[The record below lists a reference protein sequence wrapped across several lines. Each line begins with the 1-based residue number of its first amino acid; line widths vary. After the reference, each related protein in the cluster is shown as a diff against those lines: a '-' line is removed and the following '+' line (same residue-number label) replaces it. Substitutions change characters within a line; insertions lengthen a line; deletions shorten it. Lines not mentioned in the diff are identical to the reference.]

1 MMGSE
6 EKRGVELE
14 TVVPAQSGTVHAMS
28 KLPAGRA
35 NEAAKPE
42 APIQVGLL
50 TGGNDRPYAL
60 GLASALAAQGIFMD
74 FIGSDALDAP
84 ELHNTPLVNF
94 LNLRGDQREHVSFG
108 RKMVRLLNYYG
119 RLLWYAAVSR
129 PPIFHILWNNKFE
142 LIDRVVLMLYYR
154 LLGKR
159 TVFTAHNVNAARRDG
174 RDSLLNRWS
183 LKFQYWMSDHIFV
196 HTERMKGELLTE
208 FDIRESKVSVIP
220 FGINNTIPTSGMTT
234 LEAKKRLG
242 LSTDEKTALFFGQI
256 APYKGLEY
264 LVAAMAEL
272 VKRNGGPRLIIAGK
286 VKRGYTGYWEQ
297 IQSEIVCTGIKERV
311 IERIEFIPDD
321 EVELYFKAADLV
333 IVPYVHIFQSGVPF
347 LAYSF
352 GLPIVATD
360 VGSLREDVVEGKTGF
375 ICKARDPLDL
385 ATSIESY
392 FSSELYRLLDAR
404 RQEIREIAN
413 EKYSWTRV
421 GDITRGVY
429 RTLLAM

>member
-1 MMGSE
+1 
-6 EKRGVELE
+6 
-14 TVVPAQSGTVHAMS
+14 
-28 KLPAGRA
+28 
-35 NEAAKPE
+35 
-42 APIQVGLL
+42 
-50 TGGNDRPYAL
+50 
-60 GLASALAAQGIFMD
+60 
-74 FIGSDALDAP
+74 
-84 ELHNTPLVNF
+84 
-94 LNLRGDQREHVSFG
+94 
-108 RKMVRLLNYYG
+108 
-119 RLLWYAAVSR
+119 
-129 PPIFHILWNNKFE
+129 
-142 LIDRVVLMLYYR
+142 
-154 LLGKR
+154 
-159 TVFTAHNVNAARRDG
+159 
-174 RDSLLNRWS
+174 
-183 LKFQYWMSDHIFV
+183 
-196 HTERMKGELLTE
+196 
-208 FDIRESKVSVIP
+208 
-220 FGINNTIPTSGMTT
+220 MTT

-321 EVELYFKAADLV
+321 EVELYFKAADVV

-385 ATSIESY
+385 AKSIESY

-404 RQEIREIAN
+404 RQEIRDIAN

-429 RTLLAM
+429 STLLAM